1 MNSRLFIRWN
11 RIARRKR
18 RKLDAPSEEEAVRS
32 DKESVG
38 PVAYEGG
45 EGRLDLAAG
54 AGVKDLNLQ
63 AEGACSFGY
72 LSPRRPSYWPD

>member
-45 EGRLDLAAG
+45 EGCLDLTVI
-54 AGVKDLNLQ
+54 AGVEDLNL
-63 AEGACSFGY
+63 
-72 LSPRRPSYWPD
+72 